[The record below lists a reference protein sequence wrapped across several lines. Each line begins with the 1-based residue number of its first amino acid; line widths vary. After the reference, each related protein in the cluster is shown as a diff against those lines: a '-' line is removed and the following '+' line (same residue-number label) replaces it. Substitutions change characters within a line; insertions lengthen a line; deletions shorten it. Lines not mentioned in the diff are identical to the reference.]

1 MVEDILSCPTHSWI
15 DQVGDYWVMYLLSKN
30 LSPVAMK
37 ELIEELK
44 PVMNPDPSY
53 GDYPNLGA
61 FEKESNM

>member
-1 MVEDILSCPTHSWI
+1 MNNPLIQKS
-15 DQVGDYWVMYLLSKN
+15 YLMSDVLQ
-30 LSPVAMK
+30 